1 MYSVFTTILLSLA
14 MCPQNIWGKGDEA
27 SYKALETLAKGIYY
41 LETMYVDEKA
51 VDTKQLVDNA
61 LIGMAEKLDPHT
73 VIMPRKAFE
82 QLAVDTKGKFGGVGI
97 IVSHESGQR
106 SLLRVPAAGRDPRCP
121 HQSVSAGPR
130 HRSPHPAVPGR
141 VRQ

>member
-97 IVSHESGQR
+97 IVSHESGQLVVV
-106 SLLRVPAAGRDPRCP
+106 SPIDDTPAAR
-121 HQSVSAGPR
+121 AGI
-130 HRSPHPAVPGR
+130 RSGDKIV
-141 VRQ
+141 QIDSIEIDKELQ